1 MTSKHVFLHKK
12 NLIQACRYLYVTHL
26 SFASYKL
33 HGRNGIMNRKKVL
46 KKHLTFKL
54 NSEICVKWFCL

>member
-1 MTSKHVFLHKK
+1 MPIF
-12 NLIQACRYLYVTHL
+12 IRD
-26 SFASYKL
+26 SFEFCMAEVEFWME
-33 HGRNGIMNRKKVL
+33 RNS